1 MSSGS
6 ITAIIARVNCR
17 QCYQMN
23 ASVSLLVLYLK
34 TSTLI
39 EA

>member
-6 ITAIIARVNCR
+6 ITAIIARVNR
-17 QCYQMN
+17 VSAIQLN